1 MHRLDSLANL
11 KATICFSLILCSVI
25 GCGGSSLKV
34 FPVTGTVKY
43 KDKPLD
49 NATVN
54 FTIAGKEGQP
64 STVIGIGTTDK
75 DGKFKI
81 QTTIDPTSMPLDG
94 ALEGTHQVSIH
105 KYIPP
110 KGMTEED
117 LAKMQ
122 ARETKIMEEKGF
134 VPPEDI
140 TPSRIPFLPPKYQN
154 PAASQLSA
162 TVKAGE
168 ANDFTF
174 DLK

>member
-1 MHRLDSLANL
+1 MHRFDLWARYGSL
-11 KATICFSLILCSVI
+11 TVCSLFVCSWL
-25 GCGGSSLKV
+25 GCGGSGI
-34 FPVTGTVKY
+34 PVVPATGIVLY

-54 FTIAGKEGQP
+54 FVIAGKDGQP
-64 STVIGIGTTDK
+64 STLIGIGTTDK

-94 ALEGTHQVSIH
+94 AVEGTHQVTIH

-110 KGMTEED
+110 KGMTEEE
-117 LAKMQ
+117 LAKMM
-122 ARETKIMEEKGF
+122 AKETKIMEEKGF

-140 TPSRIPFLPPKYQN
+140 TPPRVPFLPAKYQN
-154 PAASQLSA
+154 PTMSQLTA
-162 TVKAGE
+162 EVKRGE
-168 ANDFTF
+168 QNDFKF